1 MVQFFCPTVY
11 IVQQVTNVSQH
22 YEHQTCL
29 NSVTGAGR
37 QKDVVVIGRNS
48 SIALRDVLRNVSA
61 RNVNTKA
68 VTVGTCQAE
77 TTHSY
82 NDTKAVTV
90 RTCQA
95 ETTHSYN
102 DTKAVTVGTCQAETT
117 HSYNDTKA
125 VTVRTCQEETTH
137 SYNDTKA
144 VTVRTCQAET
154 THSKSVPVKCSK
166 KVKHR
171 KK

>member
-90 RTCQA
+90 RTCQ
-95 ETTHSYN
+95 
-102 DTKAVTVGTCQAETT
+102 
-117 HSYNDTKA
+117 
-125 VTVRTCQEETTH
+125 EETTH

-171 KK
+171 KKWKWHERHSKMQLSNLLNITQIHRRKRKK